1 MAIPLP
7 PESLP
12 KERGKFSGQHTLV
25 PFPFPALIAN
35 GDQQKCERHP
45 QAEPTGAVYSL
56 LYSVAMLTVKVIL
69 TMATIGFVYEDARDG
84 VWVSPVVRKKTDLL
98 IPSSVER
105 VLWLTVPG
113 YF

>member
-1 MAIPLP
+1 M
-7 PESLP
+7 
-12 KERGKFSGQHTLV
+12 

>member
-1 MAIPLP
+1 
-7 PESLP
+7 
-12 KERGKFSGQHTLV
+12 V

-69 TMATIGFVYEDARDG
+69 TMATIGFVYEDANG
-84 VWVSPVVRKKTDLL
+84 GKCVSPVVRKTRS
-98 IPSSVER
+98 PYSFVRWR
-105 VLWLTVPG
+105 VFWLTVPG
-113 YF
+113 ILAARFNQPLAQIVLLYGVCR